1 MMQKATLFGGSVV
14 VGPHDLNDQ
23 YHFTTRVCYFLK
35 LKRMK
40 MLWLMDSPEDRKG
53 KIYLNLL
60 NQKQSRDLFEIIPHL
75 QRIMKLLTVVN
86 FSSFMLAI

>member
-1 MMQKATLFGGSVV
+1 
-14 VGPHDLNDQ
+14 
-23 YHFTTRVCYFLK
+23 
-35 LKRMK
+35 
-40 MLWLMDSPEDRKG
+40 MDSPKDRKG

-75 QRIMKLLTVVN
+75 QRTVKLLTVVN